1 MQRGARE
8 HSSREFETEL
18 RELTAH
24 VLAMGARCERIVRQA
39 FDGYRQGT
47 PEVREQ
53 VVSIDA
59 QIDQDEMDLHA
70 LVLRML
76 ALRQPV
82 AHDLRCLAATM
93 RLITDL
99 ERVGDEAVNIAERA
113 FREDSGAK
121 RLAIEELSVMADA
134 ATDMLH
140 LALQAFVSADDGHAG
155 EVLARDEEVDQHCAH
170 VMAAVTEWMSGHG
183 EHARSGLRAI
193 AVAKY
198 LERIADH
205 ATNIAE
211 QAIFL
216 VRGADVRHGAWRQ
229 VEPAPSSQAAEGP

>member
-1 MQRGARE
+1 MRRGARE
-8 HSSREFETEL
+8 HSSREFETER

-24 VLAMGARCERIVRQA
+24 VLAMGARCERVVRQA
-39 FDGYRQGT
+39 FDGYRQGA
-47 PEVREQ
+47 PAVRQQ
-53 VVSIDA
+53 VVAIDA

-82 AHDLRCLAATM
+82 AADLRCLAATL

-99 ERVGDEAVNIAERA
+99 ERVGDEAVNIAERTSS
-113 FREDSGAK
+113 EESGAK
-121 RLAIEELSVMADA
+121 RLAMDELSLMAEA
-134 ATDMLH
+134 ASDMLH
-140 LALQAFVSADDGHAG
+140 LALQAFVSEDDGHAG

-170 VMAAVTEWMSGHG
+170 VMGAITEWMSGHG
-183 EHARSGLRAI
+183 EDARSGLRAI
-193 AVAKY
+193 GVAKC

-211 QAIFL
+211 EAIFL
-216 VRGADVRHGAWRQ
+216 VRGADVRHGAWRHGYS
-229 VEPAPSSQAAEGP
+229 EPVPAHGT